1 MKNSSFMQRL
11 LASYLFSNLRCLEL
25 EHKPK
30 ICWNFFT
37 TVVSSC
43 WNVQFMDGLGLSWR
57 NRHHYQYENSHT
69 NNDTSVIWFGS
80 ERAQS
85 KHQWSAV
92 TSFKFEAKSQEPH
105 KLWEGVFKPDSTDED
120 SPPNLSIGQR
130 VVVPCGADIVC
141 IGWNTMWCKR
151 VSCTGSGQ
159 ML

>member
-11 LASYLFSNLRCLEL
+11 LAWYLFSNLRCWEL

-43 WNVQFMDGLGLSWR
+43 WNVQFMDGLDSVGGTVTRSVWK
-57 NRHHYQYENSHT
+57 HMKNSHT

-85 KHQWSAV
+85 KHQSPVHLQWHNLTLKLNHRNHINYGKV
-92 TSFKFEAKSQEPH
+92 CLQCCKFIPKHQMH
-105 KLWEGVFKPDSTDED
+105 YILLKTDA
-120 SPPNLSIGQR
+120 GQN
-130 VVVPCGADIVC
+130 
-141 IGWNTMWCKR
+141 IGWWI
-151 VSCTGSGQ
+151 
-159 ML
+159 